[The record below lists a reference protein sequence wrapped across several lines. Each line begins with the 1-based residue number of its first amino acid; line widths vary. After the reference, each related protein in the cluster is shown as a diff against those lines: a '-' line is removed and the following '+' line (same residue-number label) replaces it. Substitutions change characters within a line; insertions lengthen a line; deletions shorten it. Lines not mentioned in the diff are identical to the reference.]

1 MNWDAIGAIGEIA
14 GAVAVVITLIYVAL
28 QLREN
33 TKSLKVQSLNETFK
47 DRSGMMRELQS
58 HSGLGGTF
66 KKIGMDEELTPGEE
80 LEANWFYTRILL
92 LNEKLHYLHSIGAAD
107 DYNYE
112 SFDRQLPSL
121 VRNKFFDKWWLQEKP
136 EFSQEFQIHIN
147 TIRVDE

>member
-58 HSGLGGTF
+58 NSGFLNVGSRF
-66 KKIGMDEELTPGEE
+66 LPRLPMPPGPP
-80 LEANWFYTRILL
+80 W
-92 LNEKLHYLHSIGAAD
+92 
-107 DYNYE
+107 
-112 SFDRQLPSL
+112 LP
-121 VRNKFFDKWWLQEKP
+121 RCP
-136 EFSQEFQIHIN
+136 
-147 TIRVDE
+147 R